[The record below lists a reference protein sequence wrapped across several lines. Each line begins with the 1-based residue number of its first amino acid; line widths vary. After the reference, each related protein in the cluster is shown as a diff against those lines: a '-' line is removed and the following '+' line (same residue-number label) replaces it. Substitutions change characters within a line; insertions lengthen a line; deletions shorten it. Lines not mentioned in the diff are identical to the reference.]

1 MALKKNE
8 FGILQYPAD
17 DARRLFVLLAAID
30 LLERATP
37 SSIADLTGIA
47 AESIDDDIEILCQ
60 QFGMKVQKH
69 GNVYRIESWG
79 DILKKEGVI
88 KRLKDAN

>member
-8 FGILQYPAD
+8 FGVVQYPAD
-17 DARRLFVLLAAID
+17 DARRLFVLAAAID

-37 SSIADLTGIA
+37 SSIVDLTGIP
-47 AESIDDDIEILCQ
+47 AESIDDDLEILRQ
-60 QFGMKVQKH
+60 QYGLVVHKL

-79 DILKKEGVI
+79 DVLQKEGVT
-88 KRLKDAN
+88 KRLRDAG

>member
-1 MALKKNE
+1 MAIKKNE

-37 SSIADLTGIA
+37 SSIADLTGIPI
-47 AESIDDDIEILCQ
+47 ESIDDDVEILCQ
-60 QFGMKVQKH
+60 QFGVKVHKL

-79 DILKKEGVI
+79 DILQKDGVI
-88 KRLKDAN
+88 KRLKDAS